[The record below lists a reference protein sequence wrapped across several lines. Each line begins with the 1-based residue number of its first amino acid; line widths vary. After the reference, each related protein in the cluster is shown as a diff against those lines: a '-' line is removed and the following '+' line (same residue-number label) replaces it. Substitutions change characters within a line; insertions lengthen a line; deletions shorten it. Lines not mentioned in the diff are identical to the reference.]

1 MKKSIIALFIV
12 FLFVSA
18 LSAYS
23 ADEGN
28 AETSTSEE
36 NALDYQESYE
46 QGFFDARSTYDGG
59 NWGWY
64 GFGGGLLLNLV
75 GAGIIVAVAS
85 METINPKHIPDN
97 VERMAYIQGYEEQAQ
112 KINLNKSLIGAAVG
126 LGASVV
132 VYVVLYAAVY
142 AAAIAAF

>member
-85 METINPKHIPDN
+85 METINPKHIPDWTKPL
-97 VERMAYIQGYEEQAQ
+97 RGIHHDARSQQAESGT
-112 KINLNKSLIGAAVG
+112 LSSLLFLSDLICF
-126 LGASVV
+126 LE
-132 VYVVLYAAVY
+132 
-142 AAAIAAF
+142 